1 MTVGE
6 LRTILDKFDTDAEI
20 VIIARTDL
28 ESGVR
33 CTIDDEDEVYRDD
46 SGDIIIGADET
57 SSY

>member
-20 VIIARTDL
+20 VVIEITDL
-28 ESGVR
+28 ECGVH

-46 SGDIIIGADET
+46 SGDIIIGADEI